1 MMRILITGSEG
12 FVGRAFQRYFAQDK
26 RNEVLRIDIS
36 KTYHSMDARHFF
48 SFNKVQYDLVIH
60 LAAIVGG
67 RATIEGQPM
76 AVATDLAIDSDFFQ
90 WALKTKPK
98 RIVYF
103 SSSAAY
109 PTFLQEQPGTQL
121 QERDIDLENI
131 KNPDLTYGWVKL
143 TGEMLANYV
152 RKEGLKVSVF
162 RPFSGYGTD
171 QDPAYPFRA
180 FIERGKDF
188 ANPFDIWGDGSQT
201 RDFIHIEDVVRA
213 VMAGIEADVEV
224 ANLCTG
230 RATDFNTLATMVAE
244 EAGYQPAFRRLQEA
258 PRGVSYRV
266 GDPTYMKTFYTP
278 KIALEEGIARAL
290 AGVI

>member
-1 MMRILITGSEG
+1 MMDILITGSEG
-12 FVGRAFQRYFAQDK
+12 FVGRAFQRHFEKD
-26 RNEVLRIDIS
+26 RNNHVMRIDINKS
-36 KTYHSMDARHFF
+36 SHAMDARHFF
-48 SFNKVQYDLVIH
+48 SYNKHQFDLVIH

-76 AVATDLAIDSDFFQ
+76 AVASDLAIDSDFFQ

-121 QERDIDLENI
+121 QERDIDLSNI

-152 RKEGLKVSVF
+152 RKEGLKVSIF

-171 QDPAYPFRA
+171 QDVAYPFRA

-188 ANPFDIWGDGSQT
+188 LDPFDIWGDGTQT
-201 RDFIHIEDVVRA
+201 RDFIHIEDVVNA
-213 VMAGIEADVEV
+213 TLAGIEADVEV

-230 RATDFNTLATMVAE
+230 RATDFNTLAQMVAA
-244 EAGYQPAFRRLQEA
+244 EAGYQPAFKRLQDA

-266 GDPTYMKTFYTP
+266 GDPTFMNTFYTP
-278 KIALEEGIARAL
+278 QIALEEGIARAL

>member
-1 MMRILITGSEG
+1 MDILITGSEG
-12 FVGRAFQRYFAQDK
+12 FVGRAFQRHFEKD
-26 RNEVLRIDIS
+26 RNNHVMRIDINKS
-36 KTYHSMDARHFF
+36 SHAMDARHFF
-48 SFNKVQYDLVIH
+48 SYNKHQFDLVIH

-76 AVATDLAIDSDFFQ
+76 AVASDLAIDSDFFQ

-121 QERDIDLENI
+121 QERDIDLSNI

-152 RKEGLKVSVF
+152 RKEGLKVSIF

-171 QDPAYPFRA
+171 QDVAYPFRA

-188 ANPFDIWGDGSQT
+188 LDPFDIWGDGTQT
-201 RDFIHIEDVVRA
+201 RDFIHIDDVVNA
-213 VMAGIEADVEV
+213 TLAGIEADVEV

-230 RATDFNTLATMVAE
+230 RATDFNTLAQMVAT
-244 EAGYQPAFRRLQEA
+244 EAGYQPAFRRLQDA
-258 PRGVSYRV
+258 PKGVSYRV
-266 GDPTYMKTFYTP
+266 GDPTLMNTFYTP
-278 KIALEEGIARAL
+278 QIALEEGIARAL

>member
-1 MMRILITGSEG
+1 MMDILITGSEG
-12 FVGRAFQRYFAQDK
+12 FVGRAFQRYFEQGK
-26 RNEVLRIDIS
+26 HSVVRIDIN
-36 KTYHSMDARHFF
+36 KTFHAMDARHFF
-48 SFNKVQYDLVIH
+48 SFNKHQFDLVIH

-90 WALKTKPK
+90 WALRTKPK

-109 PTFLQEQPGTQL
+109 PTFLQEQAGTQL
-121 QERDIDLENI
+121 QERDIDLANI

-152 RKEGLKVSVF
+152 RKEGLKISIF

-180 FIERGKDF
+180 FIERGKSK
-188 ANPFDIWGDGSQT
+188 ANPFDIWGDGNQT

-213 VMAGIEADVEV
+213 TMAGVEADVEV

-230 RATDFNTLATMVAE
+230 RATDFNTLAQMVAAQ
-244 EAGYQPAFRRLQEA
+244 AGYEPAFRRVQDA

-266 GDPTYMKTFYTP
+266 GDPAYMNTFYTP
-278 KIALEEGIARAL
+278 TISLEEGIARAL

>member
-1 MMRILITGSEG
+1 MMDILITGSEG
-12 FVGRAFQRYFAQDK
+12 FVGRAFQRYFEQGK
-26 RNEVLRIDIS
+26 HSVVRIDINR
-36 KTYHSMDARHFF
+36 TFHAMDARHFF
-48 SFNKVQYDLVIH
+48 SFNKHQFDLVIH

-90 WALKTKPK
+90 WVLRTKPK
-98 RIVYF
+98 RVVYF

-109 PTFLQEQPGTQL
+109 PTFLQEQAGTQL
-121 QERDIDLENI
+121 QERDIDLNNI

-152 RKEGLKVSVF
+152 RKEGLKISIF

-180 FIERGKDF
+180 FIERSKSK
-188 ANPFDIWGDGSQT
+188 ANPFDIWGDGNQT

-213 VMAGIEADVEV
+213 TMAGIEADVEV

-230 RATDFNTLATMVAE
+230 RATDFNTLAQMVATQ
-244 EAGYQPAFRRLQEA
+244 AGYQPAFRRVQDA
-258 PRGVSYRV
+258 PQGVSYRV
-266 GDPTYMKTFYTP
+266 GDPTYMNTFYTP
-278 KIALEEGIARAL
+278 TITLEEGIARAL